1 MNWRTALTLTLIAA
15 SIGIG
20 IAIQQ
25 QQERL
30 RNNAN
35 TASYRSDYTLHEFQ
49 LTTLN
54 KDGSE
59 AFTLAAPKLER
70 NPENREMD
78 IATPSFYFP
87 DSKQRRWRAQS
98 RSAWVNADGSEVRLR
113 DDVRLEAPDGESKLR
128 LETSSLNVFPDADIA
143 STNAEVLITQPGTII
158 RGRGLEAQLDA
169 NRVTLKSEVR
179 SRYVPNP

>member
-1 MNWRTALTLTLIAA
+1 MNWRTAIMLALIAA
-15 SIGIG
+15 SIAIG
-20 IAIQQ
+20 IAIQR

-30 RNNAN
+30 HRDDGA
-35 TASYRSDYTLHEFQ
+35 ASYRSDYTLHDFQ

-59 AFTLAAPKLER
+59 AFTLAAPQLQR

-78 IATPSFYFP
+78 IATPNFHFP
-87 DSKQRRWRAQS
+87 DSKARRWRAQS
-98 RSAWVNADGSEVRLR
+98 RTAWVNADGTEVRLR
-113 DDVRLEAPDGESKLR
+113 DDVRLEAPDGESQLR
-128 LETSSLNVFPDADIA
+128 METASLDVFPDAGIA
-143 STNAEVLITQPGTII
+143 STDAEVLISQPGVTI
-158 RGRGLEAQLDA
+158 RGRGLEAQLEN

>member
-1 MNWRTALTLTLIAA
+1 MSFRAILVVLLLTASFI
-15 SIGIG
+15 IG
-20 IAIQQ
+20 IAIQK
-25 QQERL
+25 QQEKSH
-30 RNNAN
+30 AGE
-35 TASYRSDYTLHEFQ
+35 ASDYRPDYTLHEFQ

-143 STNAEVLITQPGTII
+143 STDAEVLITQPGTII
-158 RGRGLEAQLDA
+158 RGRGLEAQLEN

>member
-1 MNWRTALTLTLIAA
+1 MNWRTALTLILIAA
-15 SIGIG
+15 SLGIG

-30 RNNAN
+30 RNADN
-35 TASYRSDYTLHEFQ
+35 TARYHSDYTLHDFQ
-49 LTTLN
+49 ITTLN

-59 AFTLAAPKLER
+59 AFTLAAPRLER
-70 NPENREMD
+70 NPESREMD
-78 IATPSFYFP
+78 IATPRFYFP
-87 DSKQRRWRAQS
+87 DSKARRWRAQS
-98 RSAWVNADGSEVRLR
+98 RTAWVNADGSEVRLR
-113 DDVRLEAPDGESKLR
+113 DEVRLEAPEGESQLR
-128 LETSSLNVFPDADIA
+128 METSSLDVFPDAGIA
-143 STNAEVLITQPGTII
+143 STDAEVLITQPGTII